1 MLVRIAG
8 IVQESI
14 VDGPGFR
21 LAVFFQGCPH
31 HCEGCHNPETH
42 SVFEGKLINIGEI
55 IAMMDN
61 PLLDGVTLTGG
72 EPFWQMAA
80 GKKIAKAAHK
90 RGLNVWVYSG
100 WTFERLLQLVGS
112 ETFEDIDVLV
122 DGSYKKE
129 LRTLDLPWRGSSNQ
143 RIIDVKR
150 SIAEGRTIEWEK

>member
-21 LAVFFQGCPH
+21 LAIFFQGCPH
-31 HCEGCHNPETH
+31 NCENCHNPETH
-42 SVFEGKLINIGEI
+42 SFHGGRFIHIDEI

-72 EPFWQMAA
+72 EPFWQMVA
-80 GKKIAKAAHK
+80 GKVIAKEAHK
-90 RGLNVWVYSG
+90 RGLNVWAYSG
-100 WTFERLLQLVGS
+100 WTFERLLRLVGS

-122 DGSYKKE
+122 DGPYKQH
-129 LRTLDLPWRGSSNQ
+129 LRTLDLPWRGSVNQ

-150 SIAEGRTIEWEK
+150 SISEGRTVEMEV